1 MKRFLTNYI
10 KKNSEENGNL
20 TSTAG
25 PVITISR
32 ECGCS
37 SNRIATKLSKIL
49 TGYSYLSDK
58 NKNNIEW
65 RWFNKEIV
73 QNAADELSLSPDA
86 IKNVFRKEARA
97 SLHEITTAFSTE
109 RVYDLDDQQVID
121 YMVNFMRDMAVKGHC
136 IIVGRGANLLVTD
149 IPASLSIRLQ
159 APLEW
164 RIKRIM
170 NISNMTYSD
179 ARDYVLEIDRQRC
192 LLVEHIAGRKLNNND
207 FDIVYNYSTLSDDMI
222 VDSVINIMKNKKMII
237 A

>member
-1 MKRFLTNYI
+1 MKRFLI
-10 KKNSEENGNL
+10 KSMKKDSENNGIME
-20 TSTAG
+20 STAG

-65 RWFNKEIV
+65 RWFNKEFV
-73 QNAADELSLSPDA
+73 QKAADELSLSPDA
-86 IKNVFRKEARA
+86 VKSVFLKEARA
-97 SLHEITTAFSTE
+97 SLHEISTAFSTE
-109 RVYDLDDQQVID
+109 KSYDSEDQLVID
-121 YMVNFMRDMAVKGHC
+121 YMVGFMRDIAVKGHC
-136 IIVGRGANLLVTD
+136 IIVGRGANLLVSD

-164 RIKRIM
+164 RINRIM
-170 NISNMTYSD
+170 KISNMTYPD
-179 ARDYVLEIDRQRC
+179 ARDYVLEIDRQRY
-192 LLVEHIAGRKLNNND
+192 LFVEHIAGRELNNND
-207 FDIVYNYSTLSDDMI
+207 YDIIYNYSTLSDDMI
-222 VDSVINIMKNKKMII
+222 VDSIINIMKNKKMII